1 MGWKLKLFL
10 FILFSPII
18 VPACLFTPIGP
29 ILFLGVLIRIAA
41 NYKKFMREVGF
52 YARRITA
59 VLWSPFAGTKTSPK
73 IAKPAT
79 KPDGRPATPPA

>member
-29 ILFLGVLIRIAA
+29 ILFLASIARIIS
-41 NYKKFMREVGF
+41 NYKKFVREVGF
-52 YARRITA
+52 YSRRISA
-59 VLWSPFAGTKTSPK
+59 AIWKPFAGTRTSPT
-73 IAKPAT
+73 IAKPAI
-79 KPDGRPATPPA
+79 KPNGKPITPPA